1 MVMEERRTVQ
11 RHRTLKAGSIA
22 LNRTSRIDCR
32 IRNLSAIG
40 ACLEVESQ
48 IGVPDEFTLVVE
60 SDRLSEPCHVIWR
73 VRSRLGV
80 RFARA

>member
-1 MVMEERRTVQ
+1 MEERRTTQ

-22 LNRTSRIDCR
+22 FNSAAGIDCR

-48 IGVPDEFTLVVE
+48 IGVPDDFMLVMERDHVRE
-60 SDRLSEPCHVIWR
+60 QCHVIWR
-73 VRSRLGV
+73 MRSRLGV
-80 RFARA
+80 TFVHS